1 MFHFQQKSKESEDKK
16 DRTASEKER
25 ARERANY
32 SGFKYFTLHRILC
45 IN

>member
-1 MFHFQQKSKESEDKK
+1 MKTKK
-16 DRTASEKER
+16 DRTASEIERKKEKEGEIER
-25 ARERANY
+25 ADY